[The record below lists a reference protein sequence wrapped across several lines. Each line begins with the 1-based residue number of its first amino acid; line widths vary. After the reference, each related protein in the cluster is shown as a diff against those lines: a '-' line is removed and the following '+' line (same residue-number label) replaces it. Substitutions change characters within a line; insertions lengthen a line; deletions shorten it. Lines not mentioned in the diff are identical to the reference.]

1 MDVRLGSKC
10 TSENETS
17 KLVIARSLRMVL
29 GNIFVA
35 IVSFIKDL
43 LKHVT
48 KYEKLFTSSHR
59 GLSVRKGVLKNF
71 HKIHKKTPVPKSL
84 F

>member
-1 MDVRLGSKC
+1 MKAVNWLSPGRYGWCWEIFFC
-10 TSENETS
+10 TWFLSH
-17 KLVIARSLRMVL
+17 
-29 GNIFVA
+29 A

-71 HKIHKKTPVPKSL
+71 HKIHRKTPVPKSL